1 MIINLWKFILIILVL
16 LFVLTNRLVYI
27 KKDKNLNENKVLN
40 NFVNCKIID
49 VSNYDLIGEIQ

>member
-27 KKDKNLNENKVLN
+27 KKDSVVFIKLTIKCFKNKMLT
-40 NFVNCKIID
+40 
-49 VSNYDLIGEIQ
+49 

>member
-27 KKDKNLNENKVLN
+27 KKDSVVFIKLT
-40 NFVNCKIID
+40 I
-49 VSNYDLIGEIQ
+49 